1 MSTRGCASYDALFRE
16 RFVHS
21 NGIVAAIGCDQTWSP
36 GHITDLLVTDL
47 EEAGLHKKSLT
58 SFGWPCG
65 DELSSKS

>member
-1 MSTRGCASYDALFRE
+1 MTHCFGKGLSTQMESLQRLG
-16 RFVHS
+16 V
-21 NGIVAAIGCDQTWSP
+21 TKP